1 MAGTNFNLD
10 IRKLLPVNFT
20 SFWLVG
26 RNFRMFSRINQI
38 GHIRE
43 KMMMTK
49 QIQSDFVTK

>member
-1 MAGTNFNLD
+1 MAETNFNLD

-26 RNFRMFSRINQI
+26 RNFRMFSRISQI

-43 KMMMTK
+43 KMMMAK
-49 QIQSDFVTK
+49 QI